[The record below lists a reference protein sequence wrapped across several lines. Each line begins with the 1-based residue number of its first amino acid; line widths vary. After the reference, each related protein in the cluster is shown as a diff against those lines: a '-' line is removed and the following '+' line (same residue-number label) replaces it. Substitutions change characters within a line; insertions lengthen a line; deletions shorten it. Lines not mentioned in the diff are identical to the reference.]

1 MASIDLLGPSGRA
14 RFAWLFLRPL
24 AGLELPAVGVG
35 EQACLDCGWVV
46 AQGCHGWDWLAGQA
60 GLADDLRPARSPAQ
74 QQAEPVAG
82 ADDDERGPDKQQR
95 NFCLLYTSP
104 SPRD

>member
-35 EQACLDCGWVV
+35 EQA
-46 AQGCHGWDWLAGQA
+46 WDWLAGQA

-95 NFCLLYTSP
+95 NFEQPAAFAEETSNRISEIP
-104 SPRD
+104 PRQQ